1 MIKFLIKGLLRDRSR
16 SLFPLLTVAIGV
28 FLTVVFYCWMQGIV
42 GDMLQT
48 TARFEAGHVKVMS
61 RAYVRE
67 ADQIPNDL
75 ALLGAG
81 GLLDELRRDHPSL
94 TWTSRIRF
102 GGLLD
107 VPDEK
112 GETKAQAPVAGLAVD
127 LLSPSSPEP
136 GILNLAGGLVR
147 GRLPQQRGEILVSDD
162 LAGRLGLGLGGTVT
176 LIGSSMYGSLI
187 TANFTLA
194 GTIRFGVQAI
204 DRGMM
209 VADLEDVRLALDMQ
223 DAAGEVLGFLHG
235 GFYDDVQA
243 GRLAG
248 AFNAL
253 PRKADDPFSPVMETL
268 RQQSGLG
275 DMVDMMNTVVGAL
288 VAIFVLAM
296 CVVLWNAGLMG
307 NIRRYGEIGVR
318 LAMGEA
324 KGRVY
329 RSMIGESL
337 ILGFIG
343 SLAGTALGLA
353 LAYVLQ
359 ANGINFG
366 SLFEKATLLM
376 STSMRARVTPV
387 SFIIGFVPGLL
398 ATLAGASIAGLGIFK
413 RQTSRLLKELE
424 A

>member
-1 MIKFLIKGLLRDRSR
+1 VIKFFIKGLLRDRSR
-16 SLFPLLTVAIGV
+16 SLFPLLTVVIGV
-28 FLTVVFYCWMQGIV
+28 FLTVVFYCWVQGIV

-48 TARFEAGHVKVMS
+48 TARFDAGHVKIMS
-61 RAYVRE
+61 RAYARE

-75 ALLGAG
+75 ALLAAG
-81 GLLDELRRDHPSL
+81 GLLDKLRRDHPSL

-112 GETKAQAPVAGLAVD
+112 GETKAQASVAGLAVD
-127 LLSPSSPEP
+127 LLSASSPEP
-136 GILNLAGGLVR
+136 GILNLAAGLVR
-147 GRLPQQRGEILVSDD
+147 GRLPQRRGEILISDD
-162 LAGRLGLGLGGTVT
+162 LAGRLGLELGGTVT
-176 LIGSSMYGSLI
+176 LIGSSMYGSLV

-194 GTIRFGVQAI
+194 GTIRFGVAAM
-204 DRGMM
+204 DRGIM
-209 VADLEDVRLALDMQ
+209 VADLEDMRLALDMQ
-223 DAAGEVLGFLHG
+223 DAAGEILGFLPG
-235 GFYDDVQA
+235 GFYDDVRA
-243 GRLAG
+243 TKLAES
-248 AFNAL
+248 FNAAL
-253 PRKADDPFSPVMETL
+253 EKADDPFSPTMKTL
-268 RQQSGLG
+268 RGQSGLA
-275 DMVDMMNTVVGAL
+275 DMLDMMNAVVGIL

-329 RSMIGESL
+329 RSMIAESL
-337 ILGFIG
+337 VLGFIG
-343 SLAGTALGLA
+343 SLIGTALGLV
-353 LAYVLQ
+353 LAFVLQ
-359 ANGINFG
+359 AKGIDVG
-366 SLFEKATLLM
+366 SLFENATLLM
-376 STSMRARVTPV
+376 SMRMRARVTPV

-398 ATLAGASIAGLGIFK
+398 ATLAGAAIAGLGIFK

>member
-1 MIKFLIKGLLRDRSR
+1 MIKFFIKGLLRDRSR
-16 SLFPLLTVAIGV
+16 SLFPLLTVVIGV
-28 FLTVVFYCWMQGIV
+28 FLTVVFYCWVQGIV

-48 TARFEAGHVKVMS
+48 TARFDAGHVKIMS
-61 RAYVRE
+61 RAYARE

-75 ALLGAG
+75 ALLAAG

-112 GETKAQAPVAGLAVD
+112 GETKVQAPVAGLAVD
-127 LLSPSSPEP
+127 LLSASSPEP
-136 GILNLAGGLVR
+136 GILNLAAGLVR
-147 GRLPQQRGEILVSDD
+147 GRLPKRRGEILISDD
-162 LAGRLGLGLGGTVT
+162 LAGRLGLELGGTVT
-176 LIGSSMYGSLI
+176 LIGSSMYGSLV

-194 GTIRFGVQAI
+194 GTIRFGVAAM

-209 VADLEDVRLALDMQ
+209 VADLEDMRLALDMQ
-223 DAAGEVLGFLHG
+223 DAAGEILGFLPG
-235 GFYDDVQA
+235 GFYDNVRA
-243 GRLAG
+243 TRLADS
-248 AFNAL
+248 FNAAL
-253 PRKADDPFSPVMETL
+253 QKEDDPFSPTMETL

-275 DMVDMMNTVVGAL
+275 EMVDMMNTVVGAL

-329 RSMIGESL
+329 RSMIAESL
-337 ILGFIG
+337 VLGLIG
-343 SLAGTALGLA
+343 SVVGTALGLV
-353 LAYVLQ
+353 LAFVLQ
-359 ANGINFG
+359 AKGINVG
-366 SLFEKATLLM
+366 SLFENATLLM
-376 STSMRARVTPV
+376 SMRMRARVTPV

-398 ATLAGASIAGLGIFK
+398 ATLAGAAIAGLGIFK